1 MSCCFYVYIQGATN
15 QEPVAAASPQDTTLY
30 IVGGSL
36 GFVFLVLLA
45 VVVVVCIVKR
55 RQQVGKEYEPSGTGN
70 NDVKL
75 EPVAHESTSN
85 ACKNM
90 DVPNARSLSS
100 IVDCMIENNLYSGT
114 HAIIPQQ
121 DSEFPNKDSANFVHY
136 NYNITLHGYNPSKT
150 IRKSRKVK
158 KRLRKEYNA

>member
-1 MSCCFYVYIQGATN
+1 M
-15 QEPVAAASPQDTTLY
+15 
-30 IVGGSL
+30 
-36 GFVFLVLLA
+36 
-45 VVVVVCIVKR
+45 KR
-55 RQQVGKEYEPSGTGN
+55 RQQVGKENESTGIGN
-70 NDVKL
+70 QDITL
-75 EPVAHESTSN
+75 EPVARESTN

-114 HAIIPQQ
+114 HAIMPQLDTDTSNN
-121 DSEFPNKDSANFVHY
+121 DSSAKFVHF
-136 NYNITLHGYNPSKT
+136 NYNITLHGYDPSKT